1 MHDCNRP
8 LSAGEAL
15 LEKFRPRQCN
25 GLCLGNGLS
34 GNVPLGTLALRGSR
48 RAYALVI
55 LGRDTATRG
64 VCAGVPSA
72 RGLRPARQGLRLEQ
86 GECEQ
91 SRAGGN
97 GNVLPAI
104 ELITDGGRVNCRTRL
119 HVPEVMPSHSVESN
133 EVAIGITCED
143 DAACRRKR
151 SALRC
156 AEVLERPLLLPG

>member
-1 MHDCNRP
+1 MPSSCQTLLCIHQRP
-8 LSAGEAL
+8 IIQDQTLTAHP
-15 LEKFRPRQCN
+15 PRQD
-25 GLCLGNGLS
+25 LGSDRARAFRALWRERFRIKAGSRVWNENELS

-64 VCAGVPSA
+64 VCAGVPPA
-72 RGLRPARQGLRLEQ
+72 RGLMPARQGLRLEQ

-104 ELITDGGRVNCRTRL
+104 ELITDG
-119 HVPEVMPSHSVESN
+119 
-133 EVAIGITCED
+133 
-143 DAACRRKR
+143 
-151 SALRC
+151 
-156 AEVLERPLLLPG
+156 